1 MTHHLLAGLRPA
13 PLGSYLA
20 GLGLVRLIGEQAD
33 PGLTSAWAADG
44 LVLETT
50 VEDIAAWLVERYV
63 PTPVL
68 SPWNEGSGF
77 GAKDKTPK
85 QTLDALISHPEPRLD
100 RFRAAMAAA
109 TSVAQRYRSDRSWT
123 KERAVREL
131 RNRCPD
137 ALLPWID
144 AAVVLAGDQAY
155 FPPLLGTGG
164 NDGRLDFSTSFHQ
177 RLLEVLDAT
186 PKARQRSLAQARD
199 LLAGA
204 QEERLSPAPVGQFDP
219 AAAGGRN
226 SSPFGGADSMV
237 NPWMFILL
245 VEGALL
251 FASTAARRHQHAA
264 GRAAMPFTVF
274 DSPAGSA
281 SGARD
286 EKSRGEVWTPV
297 WEKPFTVAEVRQL
310 FTEARASWRGR
321 PAQRAVEFY
330 AATRTLGVAR
340 GVAAFTRYGLHQR
353 NGLAFMAVPIEQV
366 TVTTRP
372 EVRLAAQLEDWV
384 SWVRRGEAS
393 TAVGQAVRRFDD
405 AHLAFARD
413 GGALPL
419 ARLLAAVTDL
429 EQAVGR
435 SGRARDS
442 VPARRPPSA
451 RDFLTM
457 LDAAECPEL
466 RIAVGIASCA
476 TVPGPDQARQ
486 PVRTMRQILLPV
498 DPGPRWRGT
507 SLVPGFGLRPLR
519 AVLADVLAWRARTA
533 ADEPDPPRFSF
544 RGVPTF
550 RIGVPVPD
558 ADLHAF
564 AAPGQLDDDRLDL
577 WVRACLAL
585 RWDGV
590 RPEWTG
596 PGSPPV
602 PVPTLGLLHPFA
614 DGLAPDGNERASR
627 NAEPDAP
634 RLALAPDWAIR
645 LAAGQVREVHAEAVR
660 RLRQAG
666 WRAAPAPARVH
677 ADGVHVAAALVPRCR
692 QPSRVLRQHLATP
705 ARTEP
710 TTELV
715 LVKEMS

>member
-1 MTHHLLAGLRPA
+1 MTRHLLTGLRPA

-20 GLGLVRLIGEQAD
+20 GLGLVRLLGEQAD
-33 PGLTSAWAADG
+33 PGLTAEWTAGA
-44 LVLETT
+44 LVLDTT
-50 VEDIAAWLVERYV
+50 VDDIAAWLVERYV

-85 QTLDALISHPEPRLD
+85 QTLDALVSHPEPRLD
-100 RFRAAMAAA
+100 PFRAAMPAAA
-109 TSVAQRYRSDRSWT
+109 SVAQRYRADISWT
-123 KERAVREL
+123 KERAVREF

-144 AAVVLAGDQAY
+144 ATVVLAADQAY

-164 NDGRLDFSTSFHQ
+164 NDGRLDFSTGFHQ
-177 RLLEVLDAT
+177 RLLEVFDAA
-186 PKARQRSLAQARD
+186 PKARQRCLAQARD
-199 LLAGA
+199 LLSGLQA
-204 QEERLSPAPVGQFDP
+204 ERLSPAPVGQFDP

-297 WEKPFTVAEVRQL
+297 WDRPFTVDEVRQL
-310 FTEARASWRGR
+310 FAEARASWRGR

-340 GVAAFTRYGLHQR
+340 GVTAFTRYGLHQR
-353 NGLAFMAVPIEQV
+353 NGLAFVAVPVEQV
-366 TVTTRP
+366 TVTIRT
-372 EVRLAAQLEDWV
+372 EVRLAARFEDWV

-393 TAVGQAVRRFDD
+393 TAVGQAVRRFDA

-419 ARLLAAVTDL
+419 ARLLAAVTGL

-442 VPARRPPSA
+442 IPARRPPSA
-451 RDFLTM
+451 RDFLTV
-457 LDAAECPEL
+457 LHAAECPEL

-486 PVRTMRQILLPV
+486 PARTMRQILLPV
-498 DPGPRWRGT
+498 DPGPRWRDAP
-507 SLVPGFGLRPLR
+507 LVPGFGLRPLR

-533 ADEPDPPRFSF
+533 AGEPDRRDGLSGAGF
-544 RGVPTF
+544 RGAPTF
-550 RIGVPVPD
+550 RSGVPVPD

-564 AAPGQLDDDRLDL
+564 ATPGQLDNDRLDL

-590 RPEWTG
+590 RHEWTDLD
-596 PGSPPV
+596 PPPV

-614 DGLAPDGNERASR
+614 NGLAPHD
-627 NAEPDAP
+627 AEPEVP
-634 RLALAPDWAIR
+634 RLALAPDWAVR

-666 WRAAPAPARVH
+666 WHAAPVPTQVH
-677 ADGVHVAAALVPRCR
+677 ADGVRVAAALVPRCR
-692 QPSRVLRQHLATP
+692 HPLRVLRNHLAI
-705 ARTEP
+705 EP
-710 TTELV
+710 TP
-715 LVKEMS
+715 SSYS